1 MKQTTGGTNRTAN
14 LQQVKAANKGLLF
27 SLIHHNG
34 PLSRAS
40 LTARTKLSPTTVSTL
55 VAELIGQ
62 GLVCELGPAET
73 PGSGR
78 KPILLALVPRGAIFL
93 SAELAR
99 EYFEVAIFDLR
110 GTELGKSREGIVDYG
125 EVGGRLIR
133 VAERLMANL
142 NLDEGRLRGICIG
155 APALMDPERET
166 ILASTVLPI
175 VQGNDFIPILRR
187 RFEDAVVQLENESI
201 LSAYAEM
208 EFGNVAGIRDLLYI
222 DIDTGIG
229 AGIVLDGHPYRG
241 SSGMA
246 GEIGHVSIDIDGPPC
261 PCGNRGCVEQLANV
275 PALIRMV
282 VHMIESGGPSP
293 HLKDFGGNACQ
304 IDFGSLCRAAE
315 QQDPLVLEAIDE
327 ISRRL
332 ASGINSVLNVLN
344 PQAVVIGGAMAE
356 LGDILFDRLERHL
369 AGIALQPWAGTRRIR
384 RSSIEGNPVTI
395 GGARLLLDQ
404 FLALPALG
412 RRAGTE

>member
-1 MKQTTGGTNRTAN
+1 MKQSNAGANRTAN

-34 PLSRAS
+34 PLSRAD
-40 LTARTKLSPTTVSTL
+40 LTNRTKLSPTTVSTL
-55 VAELIGQ
+55 VSELIGQ
-62 GLVCELGPAET
+62 GLVGELGPAET

-78 KPILLALVPRGAIFL
+78 KPILLALIPRGALFL
-93 SAELAR
+93 SVELAR
-99 EYFEVAIFDLR
+99 ECFEVAIFDLH
-110 GTELGKSREGIVDYG
+110 GTELGQSREGIEDYG
-125 EVGGRLIR
+125 EIGVRLIR
-133 VAERLMANL
+133 VAERLMAGL
-142 NLDEGRLRGICIG
+142 KVDEGRLRGICIG
-155 APALMDPERET
+155 APALMDPERES
-166 ILASTVLPI
+166 IIASTVLTI
-175 VQGNDFIPILRR
+175 AQRNDFIPILRR

-208 EFGNVAGIRDLLYI
+208 EFGVVIGIRDLLYI

-282 VHMIESGGPSP
+282 IQMLESGRYSP
-293 HLKDFGGNACQ
+293 CLKDLGDNACQ

-332 ASGINSVLNVLN
+332 ASGINSALNILN
-344 PQAVVIGGAMAE
+344 PQAVVIGGRMAA
-356 LGDILFDRLERHL
+356 LGDILFDRLEHHL

-384 RSSIEGNPVTI
+384 RSSIKGNAVTI

-412 RRAGTE
+412 RWPGTE